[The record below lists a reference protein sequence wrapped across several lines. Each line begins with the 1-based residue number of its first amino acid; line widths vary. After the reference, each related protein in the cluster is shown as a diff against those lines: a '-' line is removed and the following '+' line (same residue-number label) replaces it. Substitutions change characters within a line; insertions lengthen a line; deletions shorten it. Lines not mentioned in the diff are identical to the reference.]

1 MLESFVTRFNM
12 VMVLLVCGF
21 AIISGSWRERLCG
34 ALYLI
39 SYVMML
45 GFGLVSLDHASV
57 YMTVADVLL
66 VPGLWIIASRAPHPW
81 ARYALA
87 VQFVS
92 VVVDIAAMI
101 YDISQWWYFTVQI
114 VTAYA
119 FLICLLV
126 GTIAATARR
135 RRERRE
141 DQISPAS
148 GDDGSA

>member
-45 GFGLVSLDHASV
+45 GFGLVSLDYASV

-66 VPGLWIIASRAPHPW
+66 VPGLWIIARRAPHPW
-81 ARYALA
+81 AKCALA
-87 VQFVS
+87 VQLVS
-92 VVVDIAAMI
+92 VVVDIAAMS
-101 YDISQWWYFTVQI
+101 YDISQWWYFTIQI
-114 VTAYA
+114 VTGYA

-126 GTIAATARR
+126 GTFTARARR
-135 RRERRE
+135 RSEK
-141 DQISPAS
+141 QAS
-148 GDDGSA
+148 R